1 MVGYFLLAGLLLASV
16 GEEAPSLP
24 EAWSASKDVGV
35 GISRRVPTHSEEKGI
50 GDGGKTVGEGDSEGA
65 KEREVM
71 IK

>member
-1 MVGYFLLAGLLLASV
+1 M
-16 GEEAPSLP
+16 
-24 EAWSASKDVGV
+24 GV